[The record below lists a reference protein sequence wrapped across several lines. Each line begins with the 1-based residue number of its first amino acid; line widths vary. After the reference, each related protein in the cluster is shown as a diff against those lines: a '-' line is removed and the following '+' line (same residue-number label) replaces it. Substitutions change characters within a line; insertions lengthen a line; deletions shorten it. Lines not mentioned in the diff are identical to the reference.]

1 MQRCHILMRELE
13 NTVAQGEPSF
23 GIDSVCYGPRY
34 RLSYLLILL
43 THVAGTHAPHAMLSV
58 VINIIY

>member
-1 MQRCHILMRELE
+1 MRELE
-13 NTVAQGEPSF
+13 NAVAQGEPSF
-23 GIDSVCYGPRY
+23 GIDSVCHGPRY